1 VCGVPD
7 GKLFFG
13 EEEQS
18 RQSID
23 LASEKRKK
31 VRLGKA
37 MCRLRFVLNFI
48 EPSFGITSM

>member
-1 VCGVPD
+1 VAFLMENC
-7 GKLFFG
+7 FFG

-37 MCRLRFVLNFI
+37 MCCLRFVLNFI